1 MIDLLLVLYLALA
14 FAVGSF
20 WVTVITLAAE
30 KWVSIVG
37 GILGGLPSTS
47 AFSFLFIGLNQSTS
61 VAVEATTVFP
71 LAFAVTCSYLFFYAY
86 FAQKSFKQGIVISL
100 SMWFTISMLIVVAG
114 LNDFVVALIGGVGV
128 SALTYFGFVKK
139 LKMRNLKGEQKLFK
153 SREMLFRGL
162 GAGSLVSISVLISQV
177 SGPILGG
184 ISAAFP
190 ALFTSTIIILYHSKG
205 TEFSRA
211 ITKPLVFSGILTI
224 IPYSI
229 AVKYLYPILG
239 VWVGTCICYFIVLP
253 LTALSYF
260 LVKHS

>member
-1 MIDLLLVLYLALA
+1 MIDLLFILYLVLA

-20 WVTVITLAAE
+20 WVTAITLAAE
-30 KWVSIVG
+30 KWGSIVG

-47 AFSFLFIGLNQSTS
+47 AFSFMFIGLNQSTN

-71 LAFAVTCSYLFFYAY
+71 LAFSVTCSYLFFYAY

-100 SMWFTISMLIVVAG
+100 AIWFTISLFIVGAG
-114 LNDFVVALIGGVGV
+114 LSDFVVALIGGIGV
-128 SALTYFGFVKK
+128 SVLTYIGFVKK
-139 LKMRNLKGEQKLFK
+139 LQLRNLKGEQKLFK
-153 SREMLFRGL
+153 LREILFRGV
-162 GAGSLVSISVLISQV
+162 GAGFLVSISVMISQIG
-177 SGPILGG
+177 GPILGG

-205 TEFSRA
+205 VEFSRA

-224 IPYSI
+224 IPYSV

-239 VWVGTCICYFIVLP
+239 VWVGTGICYLIVLP
-253 LTALSYF
+253 LAALSYF
-260 LVKHS
+260 LVKRG

>member
-86 FAQKSFKQGIVISL
+86 FAQKNFKQGIVISL
-100 SMWFTISMLIVVAG
+100 SIWFTISILIVVAG
-114 LNDFVVALIGGVGV
+114 LNDFVVALIGAVGV
-128 SALTYFGFVKK
+128 SALTYFGFAKK
-139 LKMRNLKGEQKLFK
+139 LKLRNLKGEQKLFK
-153 SREMLFRGL
+153 SREILFRGV

-190 ALFTSTIIILYHSKG
+190 VLFTSTIIILY
-205 TEFSRA
+205 T
-211 ITKPLVFSGILTI
+211 
-224 IPYSI
+224 
-229 AVKYLYPILG
+229 VKEQSFRGLLLNP
-239 VWVGTCICYFIVLP
+239 W
-253 LTALSYF
+253 S
-260 LVKHS
+260 SQES